1 MKFRLRKIAGLAFA
15 GMGLISCTDSG
26 SVPGLV
32 SGSTTGQV
40 NVQLTDAPFP
50 FAEVK
55 RVDVFVVRIDG
66 KTAEVDDTEVDNES
80 EMSSWQTLVSPNTS
94 INLLDL
100 TNGKTANLGVATLPA
115 GTYRSFRLIIDTD
128 KSSITLDD
136 GTKPDVKWPG
146 AGKHGIRIQ
155 LDQPVVISGTQ
166 NLLIDFDLG
175 RSFVM
180 RGNSIKN
187 NGLLFKPSIRAVSQ
201 QSTGSLAGSVH
212 ADSPTGTAIAG
223 ATIEVLKNGTSLG
236 DTDSDNIVR
245 SGMTDASGN
254 FLLSFLKPGTY
265 VVRATPATASGY
277 KPALLT
283 GGATIAAGNAV
294 TGKIIVVT
302 K

>member
-1 MKFRLRKIAGLAFA
+1 MRIRSEMIAALAFA
-15 GMGLISCTDSG
+15 GLTVLGCSDSG
-26 SVPGLV
+26 SSPGLV
-32 SGSTTGQV
+32 NGSQTGQV
-40 NVQLTDAPFP
+40 TVQLTDAPFP

-66 KTAEVDDTEVDNES
+66 KVGEVDDTEVDDES
-80 EMSSWQTLVSPNTS
+80 AMSDWKTLVSPNAS

-100 TNGKTANLGVATLPA
+100 ANGKTSNLGVATLPA
-115 GTYRSFRLIIDTD
+115 GTYRSFRMIIDTD
-128 KSSITLDD
+128 KSSITLND

-155 LDQPVVISGTQ
+155 LDDPVVISATQ

-175 RSFVM
+175 RSFRM
-180 RGNSIKN
+180 RGNSISK
-187 NGLLFKPSIRAVSQ
+187 NGLLFKPVIKAVSQ

-212 ADSPTGTAIAG
+212 ADTPAGAGIAG
-223 ATIEVLKNGTSLG
+223 ATIEVLKSGTALG
-236 DTDSDNIVR
+236 DTDDDNVVR
-245 SGMTDASGN
+245 SGVTDASGN
-254 FLLSFLKPGTY
+254 FLLSFIKPGTY
-265 VVRATPATASGY
+265 VVRATPTTASGY

-283 GGATIAAGNAV
+283 GGVTITANTAV